1 MASQLPKDY
10 KVAVFE
16 SKGAP
21 LTFKQVK
28 LELPKT
34 WRGTMNP
41 IGKKRLLCVPHT
53 LLPLTRLLYSQ
64 SHFLVQVLVKVLA
77 VGVCHSDA
85 AVQEGLFGNGF
96 PIVPGHEI
104 IGTVAAV
111 PDSEKVW
118 KEGDRVGGPWHGG
131 HDGEDPSK
139 KLLPSCVS
147 GMH

>member
-1 MASQLPKDY
+1 
-10 KVAVFE
+10 
-16 SKGAP
+16 
-21 LTFKQVK
+21 
-28 LELPKT
+28 
-34 WRGTMNP
+34 MNP
-41 IGKKRLLCVPHT
+41 IGRTASCVPHT
-53 LLPLTRLLYSQ
+53 LLPLTRLLCSQ
-64 SHFLVQVLVKVLA
+64 SPFLVQVLVKVLA

-131 HDGEDPSK
+131 HDGEGS
-139 KLLPSCVS
+139 VE
-147 GMH
+147 